1 MSERR
6 EVFVSDLRDS
16 FTLDAAVV
24 VLKIP
29 KNFFDR
35 YIKKHILNSIV
46 KIGCVSFSVRNSR
59 AER

>member
-35 YIKKHILNSIV
+35 YIKKGL
-46 KIGCVSFSVRNSR
+46 F
-59 AER
+59 